1 MTDVSLIGLGPM
13 GIALARALQSKCT
26 LTVWNR
32 TAERAK
38 PLLNQGTVLAADAL
52 AAVQASPV
60 VLVCVADYAASRAIL
75 ATPGVADALR
85 GKVLVQLSTGT
96 PQDARE
102 DWAALSGVAY
112 LDGAL
117 LATPGQI
124 GRPDTPLFISGEE
137 RALAACRP
145 VLEAIAGNIQYMG
158 EPIGNAAAWDLATLS
173 CMFGAMSGF
182 FHGVRICESEG
193 LKVNAFAQMIGAIS
207 PVLGEMISAE
217 GEAIHANR
225 YGEPESSM
233 ATCAGSGRLFVK
245 QAREA
250 KLDASFPDFLMELF
264 DRSLT
269 AGFAN
274 ERLAAMVK
282 VLRRPEPAPTTV
294 Y

>member
-13 GIALARALQSKCT
+13 GIALARALRSKYT

-32 TAERAK
+32 TAGRAE
-38 PLLNQGTVLAADAL
+38 PLLNQGTVLAPNAL

-75 ATPGVADALR
+75 AAPGVADALR

-96 PQDARE
+96 PQDARD
-102 DWAALSGVAY
+102 DWAALGGVAY

-117 LATPGQI
+117 LATPSQI

-145 VLEAIAGNIQYMG
+145 LLEAVAGNIQYMG
-158 EPIGNAAAWDLATLS
+158 EPIGNAATWDLATLS

-193 LKVNAFAQMIGAIS
+193 LKVNAFSQMIGAIS

-217 GEAIHANR
+217 GEAIHAGS

-250 KLDASFPDFLMELF
+250 GLDASFPDFLMALF
-264 DRSLT
+264 DRSLN
-269 AGFAN
+269 AGLAN
-274 ERLAAMVK
+274 ERLAAMIK
-282 VLRRPEPAPTTV
+282 VLRQAA
-294 Y
+294 

>member
-13 GIALARALQSKCT
+13 GIALARALQSKFT

-38 PLLNQGTVLAADAL
+38 PLLNQGTVLAPTAL

-60 VLVCVADYAASRAIL
+60 VLVCVADYMAWRTIL
-75 ATPGVADALR
+75 AAPGVADALR

-102 DWAALSGVAY
+102 DWAALGGVAY

-124 GRPDTPLFISGEE
+124 GRPDTPLFVSGEA

-193 LKVNAFAQMIGAIS
+193 LGVDAFSQMIGAIS

-250 KLDASFPDFLMELF
+250 KLDASFPDFLMGLF
-264 DRSLT
+264 ERSLS

-282 VLRRPEPAPTTV
+282 VMR
-294 Y
+294 

>member
-13 GIALARALQSKCT
+13 GIALARALQSKYT

-32 TAERAK
+32 TAERAN
-38 PLLNQGTVLAADAL
+38 PLLNQGTQLAADAL

-60 VLVCVADYAASRAIL
+60 VLICVADYPASRSIL
-75 ATPGVADALR
+75 ALPGVADALR

-96 PQDARE
+96 PQDARD
-102 DWAALSGVAY
+102 DWATLGGVAY

-117 LATPGQI
+117 LATPSQI

-137 RALAACRP
+137 RALATCRP

-193 LKVNAFAQMIGAIS
+193 LKVDAFSQLIGAIS

-217 GEAIHANR
+217 GEAIHASS
-225 YGEPESSM
+225 YAEPESSM

-250 KLDASFPDFLMELF
+250 KLDASFPDFLMGLF
-264 DRSLT
+264 DRALN

-282 VLRRPEPAPTTV
+282 VLRQPA
-294 Y
+294 

>member
-13 GIALARALQSKCT
+13 GIALARALQSKFT

-38 PLLNQGTVLAADAL
+38 PVLNQGTVLAADAL

-60 VLVCVADYAASRAIL
+60 VLVCVADYTAWRAIL

-96 PQDARE
+96 PQDARD
-102 DWAALSGVAY
+102 DWAALSGVAC

-145 VLEAIAGNIQYMG
+145 VLQAIAGNIQYMG

-193 LKVNAFAQMIGAIS
+193 LQVDAFSRMIGAIS
-207 PVLGEMISAE
+207 PVLGEMIDAE
-217 GEAIHANR
+217 GQAIHANR

-250 KLDASFPDFLMELF
+250 GLDASFPDFLMGLF
-264 DRSLT
+264 DRSLG

-282 VLRRPEPAPTTV
+282 VMRQAA
-294 Y
+294 

>member
-13 GIALARALQSKCT
+13 GMALARALRSKYT

-32 TAERAK
+32 TAERAE
-38 PLLNQGTVLAADAL
+38 PLLNQGTVLAASAL

-75 ATPGVADALR
+75 AAPGVADALR

-96 PQDARE
+96 PQDARD

-117 LATPGQI
+117 LATPSQI

-145 VLEAIAGNIQYMG
+145 LLEAFAGNIQYMG

-182 FHGVRICESEG
+182 FHGVRICEAEE
-193 LKVNAFAQMIGAIS
+193 LKVNEFARMIGSIS

-250 KLDASFPDFLMELF
+250 RLDASFPDFLMRLF
-264 DRSLT
+264 DRSLN
-269 AGFAN
+269 AGLAN
-274 ERLAAMVK
+274 ERLAAMIK
-282 VLRRPEPAPTTV
+282 VLRQPA
-294 Y
+294 

>member
-13 GIALARALQSKCT
+13 GIALARALRSKYT

-32 TAERAK
+32 TAGRAE
-38 PLLNQGTVLAADAL
+38 PLLNQGTVLAPNAL

-75 ATPGVADALR
+75 AAPGVADALR

-96 PQDARE
+96 PQDARD
-102 DWAALSGVAY
+102 DWAALGGVAY

-117 LATPGQI
+117 LATPSQI

-145 VLEAIAGNIQYMG
+145 LLEAVAGNIQYMG

-193 LKVNAFAQMIGAIS
+193 LKVNAFSQMIGAIS

-217 GEAIHANR
+217 GEAIHAGS

-250 KLDASFPDFLMELF
+250 GLDASFPDFLMALF
-264 DRSLT
+264 DRSLN
-269 AGFAN
+269 AGLAN
-274 ERLAAMVK
+274 ERLAAMIK
-282 VLRRPEPAPTTV
+282 VLRQAA
-294 Y
+294 

>member
-13 GIALARALQSKCT
+13 GIALARALQSRHT

-32 TAERAK
+32 TAERAT
-38 PLLNQGTVLAADAL
+38 PILGQGTVLAPSAL

-75 ATPGVADALR
+75 ASPGVADALR

-96 PQDARE
+96 PQDARD

-137 RALAACRP
+137 RALASCRP
-145 VLEAIAGNIQYMG
+145 VLEAIAGNILYMD

-193 LKVNAFAQMIGAIS
+193 LKVNEFSQMIGAIS

-217 GEAIHANR
+217 GEAIHAGK

-250 KLDASFPDFLMELF
+250 GLDASFPDFLMRLF
-264 DRSLT
+264 DRSLN
-269 AGFAN
+269 AGLAN

-282 VLRRPEPAPTTV
+282 VLRQPA
-294 Y
+294 

>member
-13 GIALARALQSKCT
+13 GIALARALRSKYT

-32 TAERAK
+32 TAGRAE
-38 PLLNQGTVLAADAL
+38 PLLDQGTVLAPNAL

-60 VLVCVADYAASRAIL
+60 VLVCVADYAASRTIL
-75 ATPGVADALR
+75 AAPGVADALR

-96 PQDARE
+96 PQDARD

-117 LATPGQI
+117 LATPSQI

-145 VLEAIAGNIQYMG
+145 LLEAVAGNIQYMG

-182 FHGVRICESEG
+182 FHGVRICEAEG
-193 LKVNAFAQMIGAIS
+193 LQVNAFAQMIGAIS

-217 GEAIHANR
+217 GEAIHAGS

-250 KLDASFPDFLMELF
+250 GLDASFPDFLMRLF
-264 DRSLT
+264 DRSLN
-269 AGFAN
+269 AGLAN
-274 ERLAAMVK
+274 ERLAAMIK
-282 VLRRPEPAPTTV
+282 VLRQPA
-294 Y
+294 

>member
-13 GIALARALQSKCT
+13 GIALARALQSKFT

-38 PLLNQGTVLAADAL
+38 PVLNQGTVLAPGAL

-60 VLVCVADYAASRAIL
+60 VLVCVADYAAWRTIL
-75 ATPGVADALR
+75 AAPGVADALR
-85 GKVLVQLSTGT
+85 SKVLVQLSTGT
-96 PQDARE
+96 PQDARD

-124 GRPDTPLFISGEE
+124 GRSDTPLFISGEE

-193 LKVNAFAQMIGAIS
+193 LGVDAFSQMIGAIS

-250 KLDASFPDFLMELF
+250 GLDASFPEFLMGLF
-264 DRSLT
+264 ERSLD

-282 VLRRPEPAPTTV
+282 VMRQPT
-294 Y
+294 

>member
-13 GIALARALQSKCT
+13 GIALARALQSRHT

-32 TAERAK
+32 TAERATAI
-38 PLLNQGTVLAADAL
+38 LSQGTLLAPSAL

-60 VLVCVADYAASRAIL
+60 VLVCVADYAASRSIL
-75 ATPGVADALR
+75 ASPGVADALR

-137 RALAACRP
+137 RALASCRP
-145 VLEAIAGNIQYMG
+145 VLEAIAGNILYMG

-193 LKVNAFAQMIGAIS
+193 LKVNEFSQMIGAIS

-217 GEAIHANR
+217 GEAIHAGR

-250 KLDASFPDFLMELF
+250 KLDASFPDFLMGLF
-264 DRSLT
+264 DRALG
-269 AGFAN
+269 AGLAN
-274 ERLAAMVK
+274 ERLAAMIK
-282 VLRRPEPAPTTV
+282 VLRQPA
-294 Y
+294 

>member
-13 GIALARALQSKCT
+13 GIALARALQPRYT
-26 LTVWNR
+26 LTLWNR

-38 PLLNQGTVLAADAL
+38 PLLNQGTLLAADARS
-52 AAVQASPV
+52 AVEASPI
-60 VLVCVADYAASRAIL
+60 VLTCVADYAAARSIL
-75 ATPGVADALR
+75 AMPGVAGALR

-102 DWAALSGVAY
+102 AWAAADGVAY

-145 VLEAIAGNIQYMG
+145 VLETIAGNLMYMG
-158 EPIGNAAAWDLATLS
+158 EAIGNAAAWDLATLS

-182 FHGVRICESEG
+182 FHGARICESEG
-193 LKVNAFAQMIGAIS
+193 LGVGEFGRMIGAIS
-207 PVLGEMISAE
+207 PVLGEMIRAE
-217 GEAIHANR
+217 GDAIEAGR

-250 KLDASFPDFLMELF
+250 KLDASFPDFLAGMF
-264 DRSLT
+264 DRALA
-269 AGFAN
+269 AGYAN

-282 VLRRPEPAPTTV
+282 VLR
-294 Y
+294 

>member
-13 GIALARALQSKCT
+13 GMALARALRSKYT

-32 TAERAK
+32 TAGRAE
-38 PLLNQGTVLAADAL
+38 PLLNQGTVLAASAL

-75 ATPGVADALR
+75 AAPGVADALR

-96 PQDARE
+96 PQDARD
-102 DWAALSGVAY
+102 DWAALGGVAY

-117 LATPGQI
+117 LATPSQI

-145 VLEAIAGNIQYMG
+145 VLEAVAGNIQYMG

-193 LKVNAFAQMIGAIS
+193 LEVNAFSQMIGAIS
-207 PVLGEMISAE
+207 PVLGEMIRAE
-217 GEAIHANR
+217 GEAIHAGS

-250 KLDASFPDFLMELF
+250 GLDASFPDFLMGLF
-264 DRSLT
+264 DRSLI
-269 AGFAN
+269 AGLAN

-282 VLRRPEPAPTTV
+282 VLRRPA
-294 Y
+294 

>member
-13 GIALARALQSKCT
+13 GIALARALRSTYT

-60 VLVCVADYAASRAIL
+60 VLICVADYAASRAIL
-75 ATPGVADALR
+75 AAPGVADALR

-145 VLEAIAGNIQYMG
+145 VLEAVAGNIQYMG

-207 PVLGEMISAE
+207 PVLGETISAE

-250 KLDASFPDFLMELF
+250 KLDASFPDFLMGLF
-264 DRSLT
+264 DRSLN
-269 AGFAN
+269 AGLAN

-282 VLRRPEPAPTTV
+282 VLRQPEPATATV

>member
-13 GIALARALQSKCT
+13 GIALARALRSKYT

-32 TAERAK
+32 TAERAE
-38 PLLNQGTVLAADAL
+38 PLLNQGTVLAASAL

-75 ATPGVADALR
+75 AAPGVADALR

-96 PQDARE
+96 PQDARD

-117 LATPGQI
+117 LATPSQI

-145 VLEAIAGNIQYMG
+145 LLEAVAGNIQYMG

-182 FHGVRICESEG
+182 FHGVRICEAEG
-193 LKVNAFAQMIGAIS
+193 LQVHAFSQMIGAIS

-217 GEAIHANR
+217 GEAIHAGK

-250 KLDASFPDFLMELF
+250 GLDASFPDFLMRLF
-264 DRSLT
+264 DRSLN
-269 AGFAN
+269 AGLAN

-282 VLRRPEPAPTTV
+282 VLRQPA
-294 Y
+294 

>member
-13 GIALARALQSKCT
+13 GIALARALRSKYT

-32 TAERAK
+32 TAGRAE
-38 PLLNQGTVLAADAL
+38 PLLNQGTVLAPNAL

-75 ATPGVADALR
+75 AAPGVADALR

-96 PQDARE
+96 PQDARD

-117 LATPGQI
+117 LATPSQT

-145 VLEAIAGNIQYMG
+145 VLEAVAGNIQYMG

-182 FHGVRICESEG
+182 FHGVRICEAEG
-193 LKVNAFAQMIGAIS
+193 LQVNAFSQMIGAIS

-217 GEAIHANR
+217 GEAIHAGK

-250 KLDASFPDFLMELF
+250 GLDASFPDFLMRLF
-264 DRSLT
+264 DRSLN
-269 AGFAN
+269 AGLAN
-274 ERLAAMVK
+274 ERLAAMIK
-282 VLRRPEPAPTTV
+282 VLRQPA
-294 Y
+294 

>member
-13 GIALARALQSKCT
+13 GIALARALQSRHT

-38 PLLNQGTVLAADAL
+38 PLLSQGTVLAPSAL

-60 VLVCVADYAASRAIL
+60 VLICVADYAASRSIL
-75 ATPGVADALR
+75 AAPGMADALR

-96 PQDARE
+96 PQDARD

-137 RALAACRP
+137 RALAGCRP
-145 VLEAIAGNIQYMG
+145 VLEAIAGNILYMG

-182 FHGVRICESEG
+182 FHGARICESEG
-193 LKVNAFAQMIGAIS
+193 LKVNEFSQMIGAIS
-207 PVLGEMISAE
+207 PVLGEMINAE
-217 GEAIHANR
+217 GQAIHTGR

-250 KLDASFPDFLMELF
+250 KLDASFPDFLMGLF
-264 DRSLT
+264 DRAMD

-274 ERLAAMVK
+274 ERLAAMIK
-282 VLRRPEPAPTTV
+282 VLRQPA
-294 Y
+294 

>member
-13 GIALARALQSKCT
+13 GIALARALQTGHT

-32 TAERAK
+32 TAERAM
-38 PLLNQGTVLAADAL
+38 PILNQGTVLAPSAL

-60 VLVCVADYAASRAIL
+60 VLVCVADYAASRKIL
-75 ATPGVADALR
+75 AAPGVADALR

-96 PQDARE
+96 PQDARD

-117 LATPGQI
+117 LATPSQI

-137 RALAACRP
+137 RALASCRP
-145 VLEAIAGNIQYMG
+145 LLEAIAGNILYMG

-182 FHGVRICESEG
+182 FHGARICESEG
-193 LKVNAFAQMIGAIS
+193 LKVNEFSRMIGAIS

-217 GEAIHANR
+217 GEAIHAGR

-250 KLDASFPDFLMELF
+250 GLDASFPDFLMGLF
-264 DRSLT
+264 DRALH

-274 ERLAAMVK
+274 ERLAAMIK
-282 VLRRPEPAPTTV
+282 VLRQPA
-294 Y
+294 

>member
-13 GIALARALQSKCT
+13 GIALARALQSKFT
-26 LTVWNR
+26 LAVWNR

-38 PLLNQGTVLAADAL
+38 PLLNQGTVLAPTAL

-60 VLVCVADYAASRAIL
+60 VLVCVADYTASRAIL
-75 ATPGVADALR
+75 AAPGVADALR

-137 RALAACRP
+137 RALTACRP

-193 LKVNAFAQMIGAIS
+193 LGVEAFSQMIGAIS

-217 GEAIHANR
+217 GQAIHANR

-250 KLDASFPDFLMELF
+250 GLDASFPDFLMGLF
-264 DRSLT
+264 ERSLS

-282 VLRRPEPAPTTV
+282 VLRQPA
-294 Y
+294 

>member
-13 GIALARALQSKCT
+13 GIALARALQPRFT
-26 LTVWNR
+26 LTLWNR
-32 TAERAK
+32 TAERAA
-38 PLLNQGTVLAADAL
+38 PLLNDRTRLAADAR
-52 AAVQASPV
+52 AAVEASPV

-75 ATPGVADALR
+75 SAPGMREALR

-102 DWAALSGVAY
+102 AWAAADGHAY

-117 LATPGQI
+117 LATPMQI

-145 VLEAIAGNIQYMG
+145 VLDAIAGNIRYMG
-158 EPIGNAAAWDLATLS
+158 EAIGNAAAWDLATLS

-182 FHGVRICESEG
+182 FHGVRICEAEG
-193 LKVNAFAQMIGAIS
+193 LPVGAFSQMIGAIS
-207 PVLGEMISAE
+207 PVLGEMIRAE
-217 GEAIHANR
+217 GEAIDAAR

-233 ATCAGSGRLFVK
+233 ATCANSGRLFVQ

-250 KLDASFPDFLMELF
+250 GLDPSFPDFLMRLF
-264 DRSLT
+264 ERSLD
-269 AGFAN
+269 AGYAN

-282 VLRRPEPAPTTV
+282 VLRAPR
-294 Y
+294 

>member
-13 GIALARALQSKCT
+13 GLALARALQSKFT

-38 PLLNQGTVLAADAL
+38 PLLNQGTVLAPTAL

-60 VLVCVADYAASRAIL
+60 VLVCVADYTAWRTIL
-75 ATPGVADALR
+75 AAPGVADALR

-102 DWAALSGVAY
+102 DWAALGGVAY

-124 GRPDTPLFISGEE
+124 RRPDTPLFISGEE

-193 LKVNAFAQMIGAIS
+193 LGVDAFSQMIGAIS

-250 KLDASFPDFLMELF
+250 KLDASFPDFLMGLF
-264 DRSLT
+264 ERSLS

-282 VLRRPEPAPTTV
+282 VMR
-294 Y
+294 

>member
-13 GIALARALQSKCT
+13 GIALARALQSRYT
-26 LTVWNR
+26 LTLWNR
-32 TAERAK
+32 TAERAR
-38 PLLNQGTVLAADAL
+38 PLLNQGTLFATNARNAAE
-52 AAVQASPV
+52 ASPI
-60 VLVCVADYAASRAIL
+60 VLMCVADYAAARSIL
-75 ATPGVADALR
+75 TMPGVADALR

-102 DWAALSGVAY
+102 AWAAASGVGY

-137 RALAACRP
+137 RALAICRP
-145 VLEAIAGNIQYMG
+145 VLETIAGHVVYMG

-182 FHGVRICESEG
+182 FHGARICESEG
-193 LKVNAFAQMIGAIS
+193 LGVGEFGRMIGAIS
-207 PVLGEMISAE
+207 PVLGEMIRAE
-217 GEAIHANR
+217 GDAIEAGHYA
-225 YGEPESSM
+225 EPESSM

-250 KLDASFPDFLMELF
+250 KLDASFPDFLAGMF
-264 DRSLT
+264 DRALA

-282 VLRRPEPAPTTV
+282 VLR
-294 Y
+294 

>member
-1 MTDVSLIGLGPM
+1 
-13 GIALARALQSKCT
+13 
-26 LTVWNR
+26 VWNR

-38 PLLNQGTVLAADAL
+38 PILNQGTVLAPSAL

-60 VLVCVADYAASRAIL
+60 VLICVADYAASRSIL
-75 ATPGVADALR
+75 ASPGVADALR

-96 PQDARE
+96 PQDARD

-137 RALAACRP
+137 RALASCRP
-145 VLEAIAGNIQYMG
+145 VLEAIAGNILYMG

-182 FHGVRICESEG
+182 FHGARICESEG
-193 LKVNAFAQMIGAIS
+193 LKVNEFSQMIGAIS
-207 PVLGEMISAE
+207 PVLGEMIDAE
-217 GEAIHANR
+217 GQAIHTGR

-233 ATCAGSGRLFVK
+233 ATCAGSGLLFVK

-250 KLDASFPDFLMELF
+250 KLDASFPDFLMGLF
-264 DRSLT
+264 DRALG

-274 ERLAAMVK
+274 ERLAAMIK
-282 VLRRPEPAPTTV
+282 VLRQPA
-294 Y
+294 

>member
-13 GIALARALQSKCT
+13 GIALARALQPGHT

-32 TAERAK
+32 TAERAT
-38 PLLNQGTVLAADAL
+38 PILSQGTVLAPGAL

-60 VLVCVADYAASRAIL
+60 VLVCVADYAASRSIL

-96 PQDARE
+96 PQDARD

-137 RALAACRP
+137 RALASCRP
-145 VLEAIAGNIQYMG
+145 VLQAIAGNILYMG

-193 LKVNAFAQMIGAIS
+193 LKVNEFSQMIGAIS

-217 GEAIHANR
+217 GEAIHAGR

-250 KLDASFPDFLMELF
+250 KLDASFPDFLMGLF
-264 DRSLT
+264 DRALG
-269 AGFAN
+269 AGLAN
-274 ERLAAMVK
+274 ERLAAMIK
-282 VLRRPEPAPTTV
+282 VLRQPA
-294 Y
+294 